1 MSARKHKLSK
11 KGKARLAGYT
21 ILGLAVLGVAFL
33 VFLGTK
39 GVQFLLDDSDKRLEY
54 QKFIEPVVMLD
65 PVPFDSPDQANPD
78 FLLQSA
84 VWAVLKNEDTSR
96 YATDQTGAVLLP
108 AADVDLYGAKLYG
121 SDIKLEHKSFG
132 DDTMKFQYDTATQC
146 YRLPATGLMGYYT
159 PLVSKME
166 KRGKIIRLTV
176 GYVAAG
182 SAWTGDADGNIY
194 QPEVDKTMIYTL
206 AKTSD
211 GSYVIHSIAEAAED
225 ETVKNEQ
232 KKGSSSA
239 SSSAPAAGDGTTPVP
254 GTENSPQEDTTSGEA
269 AAPAAA

>member
-1 MSARKHKLSK
+1 M
-11 KGKARLAGYT
+11 
-21 ILGLAVLGVAFL
+21 
-33 VFLGTK
+33 
-39 GVQFLLDDSDKRLEY
+39 
-54 QKFIEPVVMLD
+54 
-65 PVPFDSPDQANPD
+65 
-78 FLLQSA
+78 
-84 VWAVLKNEDTSR
+84 
-96 YATDQTGAVLLP
+96 LLP

-239 SSSAPAAGDGTTPVP
+239 SSSAPAAGDGTTPAP

>member
-11 KGKARLAGYT
+11 KGTARLAGYT

-39 GVQFLLDDSDKRLEY
+39 GGQFLLDDSDKRLEY

-225 ETVKNEQ
+225 EAVKNEQ

-239 SSSAPAAGDGTTPVP
+239 SSSAPAAGDGTTPAP